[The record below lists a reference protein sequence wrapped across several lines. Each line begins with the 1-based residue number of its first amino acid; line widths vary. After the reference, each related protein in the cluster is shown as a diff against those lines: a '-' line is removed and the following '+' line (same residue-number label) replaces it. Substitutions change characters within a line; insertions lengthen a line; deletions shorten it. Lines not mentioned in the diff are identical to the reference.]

1 MTIYGK
7 IIQIF
12 LYTSTNLGFTI
23 KHTSN
28 WALNYTNTVNDN
40 KVIFTSPDGVGVVFV
55 QAQNATR
62 YEIAVYNVS
71 NSAKT
76 NTIRTHLTP
85 GEKIIELD
93 VNHYMLFQVIMQLE
107 LLKLKVL
114 VNQDNLYH
122 LSPMMLKV

>member
-1 MTIYGK
+1 
-7 IIQIF
+7 
-12 LYTSTNLGFTI
+12 
-23 KHTSN
+23 
-28 WALNYTNTVNDN
+28 
-40 KVIFTSPDGVGVVFV
+40 VIFTSPDEVGIVFV

-62 YEIAVYNVS
+62 YEIAVYNMS

-93 VNHYMLFQVIMQLE
+93 VNHYMILQVIIQLE

-114 VNQDNLYH
+114 A
-122 LSPMMLKV
+122 